1 MNILNRLAL
10 SISVATLL
18 AVAPAAYSQTKKA
31 DKTEKKVAPS
41 APVDINTATQ
51 EQLEALRGIG
61 PATAKK
67 IMAGRPY
74 SSVSGLS
81 KAGLSAKQVS
91 ELSPMLKAGG
101 VAAPA
106 PAAAAAPAAAP
117 ASSAKASPAKAAPA
131 TTAAAPGGGAGMVWV
146 NTATKVYHVQ
156 GDRYYGKT
164 KQGQYMSE
172 ADAVKAGY
180 RASKGK

>member
-1 MNILNRLAL
+1 MNTLNRLAL

-18 AVAPAAYSQTKKA
+18 AVAPVAYSQTKKA

-41 APVDINTATQ
+41 APVDINIATQ
-51 EQLEALRGIG
+51 DQLEALPGIG

-67 IMAGRPY
+67 IIAGRPY
-74 SSVSGLS
+74 SSVSGLA

-91 ELSPMLKAGG
+91 ELSPMLKTG
-101 VAAPA
+101 APPA
-106 PAAAAAPAAAP
+106 TPAAAAPRAAP
-117 ASSAKASPAKAAPA
+117 ASPPKAAPA
-131 TTAAAPGGGAGMVWV
+131 TASAAPGGGAGMVWV